1 MVAFPP
7 PPVTFPAT
15 RLVSRRSR
23 RPSGLR
29 KTKSRVNSLAHRTT
43 WLRSDLLRSAP
54 KLNEFKLFVLE
65 STVPLGFCCGGFSST
80 AGYVPGNE
88 ARQNSEE
95 FASGVALIW
104 LIISKER
111 CSFLSEQLVSPC
123 GVTSKP
129 FGFGSRRFRQRLSA
143 PSVLERLRH
152 HIRSTSRCR
161 SKCP

>member
-1 MVAFPP
+1 
-7 PPVTFPAT
+7 
-15 RLVSRRSR
+15 
-23 RPSGLR
+23 
-29 KTKSRVNSLAHRTT
+29 
-43 WLRSDLLRSAP
+43 
-54 KLNEFKLFVLE
+54 LFVLE

-129 FGFGSRRFRQRLSA
+129 FGFGSGRFRQRLSA
-143 PSVLERLRH
+143 PSVLKRLRH